1 MTEPPGAAAPKPP
14 RLTPREMDC
23 LRGVRALKSSD
34 EIARDLGIASG
45 TVDSYIRD
53 AITKLG
59 ARDRRDA
66 AKLFAVID
74 RDAPNL
80 SGGESL
86 GMETTP
92 AIPPGIAQPDAGR
105 EEFELHD
112 SASEQWRFA
121 EPPHA
126 QSGFRMLV
134 REVLDG
140 TRPDDLTMVK
150 RAWLTLAAAVAIGF
164 CFFAIAAGAGMLF
177 GIASFLRWLA
187 T

>member
-1 MTEPPGAAAPKPP
+1 MVEPPPVPAAKPP

-45 TVDSYIRD
+45 TVDSYLRD

-59 ARDRRDA
+59 ARDRRNA

-74 RDAPNL
+74 PATPKRL
-80 SGGESL
+80 GGESL
-86 GMETTP
+86 GME
-92 AIPPGIAQPDAGR
+92 IPPPVAPEIAQPDAGR

-112 SASEQWRFA
+112 SASEQWRLT

-126 QSGFRMLV
+126 HAGFRMLV

-164 CFFAIAAGAGMLF
+164 CFFAIAAGAGLLF